1 MGDRA
6 EQLQRLRIDG
16 AHEARQRVGD
26 LWLVGRFEWREPGHA
41 ATLTL
46 LISKR
51 KHRHPI
57 ADLFD
62 LLGRRWALR
71 VLWEL
76 RAEPLR
82 YAELR
87 ARCEEMSTSVLAQR
101 LRELADAGIVE
112 QRDGAYAL
120 TTAGRELLEHL
131 APLNDW
137 AKKRL

>member
-1 MGDRA
+1 MA
-6 EQLQRLRIDG
+6 
-16 AHEARQRVGD
+16 V
-26 LWLVGRFEWREPGHA
+26 
-41 ATLTL
+41 
-46 LISKR
+46 KR
-51 KHRHPI
+51 HRHPI

-76 RAEPLR
+76 RDEPLR

-101 LRELADAGIVE
+101 LRDLTEAGIVE

-120 TTAGRELLEHL
+120 TASGRELLDHL
-131 APLNDW
+131 APLNHW
-137 AKKRL
+137 AKRRL

>member
-1 MGDRA
+1 MA
-6 EQLQRLRIDG
+6 
-16 AHEARQRVGD
+16 V
-26 LWLVGRFEWREPGHA
+26 
-41 ATLTL
+41 
-46 LISKR
+46 KR
-51 KHRHPI
+51 HRHPI

-76 RAEPLR
+76 RDEPLR

-101 LRELADAGIVE
+101 LRDLSEAGIVE

-120 TTAGRELLEHL
+120 TASGRELLDHL

-137 AKKRL
+137 AKKRLGP